1 MTIATDRQTA
11 RQVLEQAYRQ
21 MESLNNYPF
30 SVKDKSIEI
39 HDYLRNNYFNNFLAI
54 VLILIFAIV
63 FNIIYIIVESL
74 IDKNVH
80 YQRALEATLKYE
92 YKKRLNKNGVPTAV
106 ADLTLK
112 ADAESEKD
120 EIFKRNNKI
129 ELTAW
134 IYRNLQISFIHSLF
148 CSMWLIKI
156 FIIDSNREI
165 LSDLLTYVSWDT
177 YLLCAFSSGYFLYD
191 FYDIYTNG
199 NAKREWAVCVH
210 HWTGLIIFIFP
221 F

>member
-1 MTIATDRQTA
+1 
-11 RQVLEQAYRQ
+11 

-30 SVKDKSIEI
+30 SVKDKSIEVF

-63 FNIIYIIVESL
+63 FNIIYIVVESF
-74 IDKNVH
+74 IDKNEH

-92 YKKRLNKNGVPTAV
+92 YRKKLNKNEAA

-112 ADAESEKD
+112 ADAESEKE
-120 EIFKRNNKI
+120 EIYKRNSKI

-134 IYRNLQISFIHSLF
+134 MYRNLQISFIHSLL
-148 CSMWLIKI
+148 CSLWLIKI
-156 FIIDSNREI
+156 FIIDSNRMI
-165 LSDLLTYVSWDT
+165 LNDLLTYVSWDT

-199 NAKREWAVCVH
+199 NARREWAVCIH
-210 HWTGLIIFIFP
+210 HWTGFMRFCINFLLNLNFFK
-221 F
+221 